1 MRPLSAHNLLRVWEQ
16 GQHQHP
22 WERALMMLAVN
33 SPEMTWHELAAL
45 PVGQRDARLLSLREH
60 TFGPRLTGV
69 SLCPAC
75 QGRLEFTV
83 AVADIQIASPS
94 LYPQDQRETG
104 ENQANLSLS
113 VAGYAVHFRL
123 PNSLDLSALAGGA
136 DVDATRL
143 RLLERCLLGAE
154 HDGEEIAADGLPA
167 DVVDAVVARMAQA
180 DPQGDVQLSLS
191 CPGCGH
197 HWQAMFDIVS
207 FFWSE
212 INAWVVRVLHEVHTL
227 ASAYGWR
234 ESDILTMSPRR
245 RQAYLEMVSG

>member
-1 MRPLSAHNLLRVWEQ
+1 MRPLSAHDLLRVWEQ
-16 GQHQHP
+16 GQRQQP
-22 WERALMMLAVN
+22 WDRALIMLAVN

-69 SLCPAC
+69 SVCPAC
-75 QGRLEFTV
+75 QGRLEFTI
-83 AVADIQIASPS
+83 AVADLQVGSPS
-94 LYPQDQRETG
+94 LYPQGQRETG
-104 ENQANLSLS
+104 ENQAILSLN
-113 VAGYAVHFRL
+113 VAGYEVRFRL
-123 PNSLDLSALAGGA
+123 PNSLDLSALGGGA

-143 RLLERCLLGAE
+143 WLLERCLLEAR
-154 HDGEEIAADGLPA
+154 HNGEEIAADGLPA
-167 DVVDAVVARMAQA
+167 EVVDAVVAYMAQA

-197 HWQAMFDIVS
+197 YWQAMFDIVS
-207 FFWSE
+207 FFWNE
-212 INAWVVRVLHEVHTL
+212 INAWVVRVLHEVHLL

-234 ESDILTMSPRR
+234 EGDILAMSPWR